1 MILQVLADQATGLC
15 SEIRANAS
23 DDTMMVF
30 YHRKVPTVVVR
41 CTAELGNAQF
51 AHFAGISITC
61 VKLLVAMANQ
71 TSK

>member
-41 CTAELGNAQF
+41 CTAELGNA
-51 AHFAGISITC
+51 
-61 VKLLVAMANQ
+61 
-71 TSK
+71 